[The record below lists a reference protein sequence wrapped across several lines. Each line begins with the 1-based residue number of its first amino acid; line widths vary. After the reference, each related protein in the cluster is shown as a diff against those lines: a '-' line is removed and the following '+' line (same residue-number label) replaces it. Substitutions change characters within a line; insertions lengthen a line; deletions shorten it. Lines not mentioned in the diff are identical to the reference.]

1 VFITSGL
8 IINYPDP
15 DVLRGVV
22 AHEIGHILGH
32 HVARRDEVEKMR
44 IISKFDRMT
53 PEEKAAELINKRLGL
68 GTWAIG
74 GTDAVYKYN
83 SAQYERERI
92 ERGEMVGLVEG
103 AVADTGA
110 EEGYSN
116 EQVGEDDY

>member
-1 VFITSGL
+1 
-8 IINYPDP
+8 
-15 DVLRGVV
+15 
-22 AHEIGHILGH
+22 
-32 HVARRDEVEKMR
+32 
-44 IISKFDRMT
+44 MT

-92 ERGEMVGLVEG
+92 ERGEMVGLVDG
-103 AVADTGA
+103 VAADTGA

-116 EQVGEDDY
+116 EQMGEDDY